1 MYLLRFGP
9 GSGTFIPNNDIDQ
22 IADYSSIVGAV
33 SAQLYFFNASS
44 TSSSLT
50 ESWATTICMQI
61 AQTLSVISACLPGLH
76 PLVAKDMSETSST
89 HTAQNDDGSRWDAN
103 RFGSV
108 STHISKPSVDS
119 KASRD
124 LHMTFGP
131 LEAPYCHP
139 LATHGLTRSSP
150 SCDSYNFP
158 RMTSNLTAPLSPL
171 KPPQN
176 VFNRLV
182 RSSSSLELD
191 PVGSSARNVDE
202 LGCLPAP
209 DWEEVEDGDD
219 EGEADERRPTSEY
232 VFERS
237 KVVSMPEERT
247 MFEIGKEWTGFV
259 PPLPTPKILANPPRA
274 F

>member
-1 MYLLRFGP
+1 
-9 GSGTFIPNNDIDQ
+9 
-22 IADYSSIVGAV
+22 
-33 SAQLYFFNASS
+33 
-44 TSSSLT
+44 
-50 ESWATTICMQI
+50 
-61 AQTLSVISACLPGLH
+61 
-76 PLVAKDMSETSST
+76 
-89 HTAQNDDGSRWDAN
+89 
-103 RFGSV
+103 
-108 STHISKPSVDS
+108 
-119 KASRD
+119 
-124 LHMTFGP
+124 
-131 LEAPYCHP
+131 
-139 LATHGLTRSSP
+139 
-150 SCDSYNFP
+150 
-158 RMTSNLTAPLSPL
+158 MTSNITAPLSPL

-209 DWEEVEDGDD
+209 DWEEAEDGND
-219 EGEADERRPTSEY
+219 EGESDERRPTSEY